1 MRPSAISTP
10 SAPTSS
16 KKSGNANTTEEP
28 KLSHETHRR
37 IMEDDHHPSEFERV
51 QQNIAAATMLVR
63 CLSEASMPKAKN
75 LHKELRIL
83 LDCAAAKQA
92 ESSTQ
97 RRDGTLTGNLA
108 PPPQEA
114 SVHHT
119 PRHDA
124 VRIPVQARVS
134 EMHDI
139 RHTLDAR

>member
-16 KKSGNANTTEEP
+16 KKSSNANTAEEP
-28 KLSHETHRR
+28 ELSHETHRR
-37 IMEDDHHPSEFERV
+37 IMEDDHHPPEFKRV
-51 QQNIAAATMLVR
+51 QQNIAAAAMLVR
-63 CLSEASMPKAKN
+63 CLSEASTPEAKN
-75 LHKELRIL
+75 LHKEMRVL

-97 RRDGTLTGNLA
+97 RRDGTLAGNQA

-119 PRHDA
+119 LRHDA

-134 EMHDI
+134 EMCDI
-139 RHTLDAR
+139 CHTLDAR